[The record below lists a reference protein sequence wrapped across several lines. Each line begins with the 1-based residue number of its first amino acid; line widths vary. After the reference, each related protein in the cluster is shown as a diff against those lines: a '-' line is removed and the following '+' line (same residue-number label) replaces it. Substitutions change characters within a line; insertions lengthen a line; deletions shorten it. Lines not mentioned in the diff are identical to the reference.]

1 MSKKLIAVAAAAALA
16 LSALVAMPSVAAV
29 GPFAVTVTGQETTN
43 QVNRNGATATLPL
56 QIMVPSNDVIR
67 SVATLSDADTSELPA
82 GSSTALRL
90 AIVTPGA
97 TDAITITSTGG
108 VKVLTDTQ
116 FAATTTTTTA
126 TGVQSLTV
134 PAANGDAVIYVYTT
148 STTAGTVVISAAGS
162 SRTLYVQGISTVAN
176 NIYKLAFTASA
187 SAAIGGTISVTGT
200 VRDMFDNLLTP
211 TAANLTVKTLG
222 GNLTGA
228 DVAPTDFLVNATTK
242 VVTFTVPS
250 TTTAT
255 TLAVSIVAVTP
266 ATAVTAFPGRVV
278 SQFATVSVQDQAAQ
292 VTALTAQVASLQA
305 QLAALQIIK
314 DRKVSKLKY
323 NRLARKWNAAFP
335 SNKVWVKP

>member
-1 MSKKLIAVAAAAALA
+1 MSKKLIAVASAAALA
-16 LSALVAMPSVAAV
+16 LSALVAMPSAAAV

-43 QVNRNGATATLPL
+43 QVTRTGATSTNPL

-67 SVATLSDADTSELPA
+67 SVATAADAVPA

-116 FAATTTTTTA
+116 FADAATTSA

-162 SRTLYVQGISTVAN
+162 SRTLHVQGISTVAN
-176 NIYKLAFTASA
+176 NVYKLAFTASA
-187 SAAIGGTISVTGT
+187 SAAIGGTIAVTGT

-255 TLAVSIVAVTP
+255 TLAVSIVAKTP
-266 ATAVTAFPGRVV
+266 ADSVTAFPGRVV
-278 SQFATVSVQDQAAQ
+278 SQFATVSIQDQAAQ

>member
-43 QVNRNGATATLPL
+43 QVTRTGATSTNPL

-67 SVATLSDADTSELPA
+67 SVATAVDVLPA

-90 AIVTPGA
+90 AIVTPGT

-116 FAATTTTTTA
+116 FAATTTTTA

-134 PAANGDAVIYVYTT
+134 PAANGEATVYAYTT

-162 SRTLYVQGISTVAN
+162 SRTLHVQGISNVAHN
-176 NIYKLAFTASA
+176 MYKLAFTAPATGSI
-187 SAAIGGTISVTGT
+187 SGTVTVTGT

-211 TAANLTVKTLG
+211 AAANLTVTALG
-222 GNLTGA
+222 GNLA
-228 DVAPTDFLVNATTK
+228 NAAVVTDFKVDATTK
-242 VVTFTVPS
+242 VVTFKVATAN
-250 TTTAT
+250 TAT
-255 TLAVSIVAVTP
+255 QQAFSVTAVNP
-266 ATAVTAFPGRVV
+266 ADSVTAFTGR
-278 SQFATVSVQDQAAQ
+278 AVSVFTLVNTVDLAAQ
-292 VTALTAQVASLQA
+292 VTALTAQVA
-305 QLAALQIIK
+305 ALTATVAGLTTEFNSVAK
-314 DRKVSKLKY
+314 KY
-323 NRLARKWNAAFP
+323 NKL
-335 SNKVWVKP
+335 VKKSKRVTLK